1 MKRLKTPCFRHG
13 RRRRLRRVA
22 EIEEQKKRIII
33 EKGVEVDVVEAY
45 AVDPDA
51 VEADVVEADV
61 VEADEIRKL
70 RKHILS

>member
-1 MKRLKTPCFRHG
+1 
-13 RRRRLRRVA
+13 VA

-33 EKGVEVDVVEAY
+33 EKGVEVDVVEA
-45 AVDPDA
+45 DA
-51 VEADVVEADV
+51 VEADVVEVEADV

>member
-1 MKRLKTPCFRHG
+1 VG
-13 RRRRLRRVA
+13 RRYNRRLGVA

-33 EKGVEVDVVEAY
+33 EKGVEVDVVEAD
-45 AVDPDA
+45 AVEADA
-51 VEADVVEADV
+51 VEADVVEVEADV

>member
-1 MKRLKTPCFRHG
+1 
-13 RRRRLRRVA
+13 VA

-33 EKGVEVDVVEAY
+33 EKGVEVDVVEADVVE
-45 AVDPDA
+45 VDV

>member
-1 MKRLKTPCFRHG
+1 MG
-13 RRRRLRRVA
+13 RMGRIRVA

-33 EKGVEVDVVEAY
+33 EKGVEVDVVEAD
-45 AVDPDA
+45 V
-51 VEADVVEADV
+51 VEADALEADV

>member
-1 MKRLKTPCFRHG
+1 M
-13 RRRRLRRVA
+13 A

-33 EKGVEVDVVEAY
+33 EKGVEVDAVEA
-45 AVDPDA
+45 DA
-51 VEADVVEADV
+51 VEADVVEVEADV